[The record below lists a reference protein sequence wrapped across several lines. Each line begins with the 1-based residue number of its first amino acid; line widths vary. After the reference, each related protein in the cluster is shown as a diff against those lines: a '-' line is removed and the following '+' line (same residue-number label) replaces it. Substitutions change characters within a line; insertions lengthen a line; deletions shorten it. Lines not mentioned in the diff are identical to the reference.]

1 MATSGTYAYNPSLG
15 EIVLYAFNLVQIR
28 STSLVQEHMVSARQA
43 ANLLLADWSNET
55 PNLWKVDLV
64 TVPLVQG
71 QATYAVEGKTVMIL
85 DAYVTIDNGTSP
97 PVDRIITPVSRS
109 EYATYPQKT
118 QQGFTTVFWFDR
130 LISPTITLWPV
141 PDGTSAQYLQ
151 YYRVT
156 QVQDSNFTA
165 GQTVDIP
172 YRWLAAFADGMAVQ
186 LARLWAPA
194 LIPAIQ
200 PFADKSYARAYA
212 QDVENV
218 PLYVSPILGS
228 YFRN

>member
-1 MATSGTYAYNPSLG
+1 MTTSGTYAYNPSLG
-15 EIVLYAFNLVQIR
+15 EVTLYAFNLCQIR

-64 TVPLVQG
+64 TTALVQG
-71 QATYAVEGKTVMIL
+71 QATYAVDAKTVMIL
-85 DAYVTIDNGTSP
+85 DAYLTIDNGISAP
-97 PVDRIITPVSRS
+97 IDRIITPVSRS

-141 PDGTSAQYLQ
+141 PDGTSAQYLK
-151 YYRVT
+151 YYHVT
-156 QVQDSNFTA
+156 QVQDAGFAS

-172 YRWLAAFADGMAVQ
+172 YRWLNAFADGMALQ

-194 LIPAIQ
+194 LIGAIQ
-200 PFADKSYARAYA
+200 PFADKSYSRAYA
-212 QDVENV
+212 QDVEGVNFYIS
-218 PLYVSPILGS
+218 PLLHT

>member
-1 MATSGTYAYNPSLG
+1 MATSDTYAYNPSLG
-15 EIVLYAFNLVQIR
+15 EIVLYAFNLCQIR
-28 STSLVQEHMVSARQA
+28 STSLVQEHMQSARQA

-64 TVPLVQG
+64 TTTLVDG
-71 QATYAVEGKTVMIL
+71 QATYPVDAKTVMIL
-85 DAYVTIDNGTSP
+85 DAYVTIDSGLAP

-109 EYATYPQKT
+109 EYATYPRKT
-118 QQGFTTVFWFDR
+118 QEGFTTVFWFDR

-141 PDGTSAQYLQ
+141 PDGTSAQYLK

-156 QVQDSNFTA
+156 QVQDANFTS
-165 GQTVDIP
+165 GQQVDIP
-172 YRWLAAFADGMAVQ
+172 YRWLSAFADGMAVQ

-200 PFADKSYARAYA
+200 PFADKSYQRAYD
-212 QDVENV
+212 QDTENV
-218 PLYVSPILGS
+218 PLYVSPMLGG

>member
-1 MATSGTYAYNPSLG
+1 MSTSGTYAYNPSLG
-15 EIVLYAFNLVQIR
+15 EIVLYAFNLCQIR

-64 TVPLVQG
+64 SVPLVEG
-71 QATYAVEGKTVMIL
+71 QATYAVEAKTVMVL
-85 DAYVTIDNGTSP
+85 DAYLTIDNGISP
-97 PVDRIITPVSRS
+97 PIDRIITPVSRS

-141 PDGTSAQYLQ
+141 PDGTSAQYLK

-156 QVQDSNFTA
+156 QVQDAGFAS

-172 YRWLAAFADGMAVQ
+172 YRWLNAFADGMGLQ

-194 LIPAIQ
+194 LISAIQ

-212 QDVENV
+212 QDTENV
-218 PLYVSPILGS
+218 NFYLSPLLSG

>member
-1 MATSGTYAYNPSLG
+1 MTTSGTYVYNPSLG
-15 EIVLYAFNLVQIR
+15 EIVLYALNLCQIR
-28 STSLVQEHMVSARQA
+28 SPSIVQEHMVSARQA

-64 TVPLVQG
+64 TTTLVQG
-71 QATYAVEGKTVMIL
+71 QATYPVDGKTVMIL
-85 DAYVTIDNGTSP
+85 DAYVTIDNGTAP
-97 PVDRIITPVSRS
+97 PIDRIITPVSRS
-109 EYATYPQKT
+109 EYATYPNKE
-118 QQGFTTVFWFDR
+118 QQGFTTVYWFDR

-141 PDGTSAQYLQ
+141 PDGYSAQFLK

-156 QVQDSNFTA
+156 QVEDANFVS

-172 YRWLAAFADGMAVQ
+172 YRWLNAFADGMALN
-186 LARLWAPA
+186 LARLWAPS

-212 QDVENV
+212 QDTENV
-218 PLYVSPILGS
+218 SFYISPQLSG
-228 YFRN
+228 YYRN